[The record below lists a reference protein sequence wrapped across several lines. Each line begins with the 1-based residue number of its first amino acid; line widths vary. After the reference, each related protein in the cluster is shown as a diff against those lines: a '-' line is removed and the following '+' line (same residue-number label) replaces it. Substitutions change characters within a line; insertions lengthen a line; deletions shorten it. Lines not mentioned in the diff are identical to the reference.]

1 MELAEER
8 AENLRLIR
16 DSAAAIVPAQG
27 DTRRIR
33 ALRFNEPGF
42 DRTVWRQMA
51 ELGWIGLRV
60 PEAAGGSGLG
70 IAEFCTLAE
79 MLGAGLTP
87 EPLTEA
93 ALAAALL
100 PAEHA
105 APVLSGTRI
114 VLPAW
119 QEAPNSL
126 DAACASRLIGG
137 RVTGRK
143 SFIPMGA
150 GADAFLVTTADGLA
164 LVAADAPGVGLAT
177 TKTQDG
183 GHYATLTM
191 TEAPGQ
197 PIDASMAPL
206 IEEAALAT
214 AYSLLGLMERAFAI
228 TLDYLKTR
236 VQFGRKIG
244 SFQAL
249 QHRAV
254 DLRIQIALSRASL
267 DAAVACAEQTDM
279 PWAARRAAIS
289 QAKARASDAAMTVT
303 RAAIQLHGG
312 IGYTDEY
319 EIGLYL
325 RKAMVLAARYGNA
338 ALHRDRFRALAPED
352 DDV

>member
-1 MELAEER
+1 
-8 AENLRLIR
+8 
-16 DSAAAIVPAQG
+16 
-27 DTRRIR
+27 
-33 ALRFNEPGF
+33 
-42 DRTVWRQMA
+42 MA

-60 PEAAGGSGLG
+60 AEAAGGSGLG

-79 MLGAGLTP
+79 ALGAGLTP

-100 PAEHA
+100 PAELA
-105 APVLSGTRI
+105 GPVLSGTQI

-126 DAACASRLIGG
+126 DIAGASRLIAG

-143 SFIPMGA
+143 TFIPMGA
-150 GADAFLVTTADGLA
+150 GADAFLVATSDGLA
-164 LVAADAPGVGLAT
+164 LIARDAPGVSLAV

-183 GHYATLTM
+183 GHYATLTLHD
-191 TEAPGQ
+191 APGQ
-197 PIDASMAPL
+197 PIAGNMDAL

-214 AYSLLGLMERAFAI
+214 ACSLLGLMERAFAI

-254 DLRIQIALSRASL
+254 DLQIQIALTRASI
-267 DAAVACAEQTDM
+267 DAAIAVNEQADA
-279 PWAARRAAIS
+279 PWPVKQAAIS
-289 QAKARASDAAMTVT
+289 QAKARASDAAMNVT

-325 RKAMVLAARYGNA
+325 RKAMVLSARYGNA

-352 DDV
+352 DDA